1 MAALAVPP
9 NARTYRRGTS
19 PRGAGSG
26 QGKRCESPYTARPW
40 SPICAWGPKREKH
53 TDSPTARTPL
63 PSKLG
68 DITPHHT
75 KPPSL
80 PQQQTPPQLTYI
92 ATARPE
98 RLKVSDITQ
107 EELAEIVRRIME
119 ADPDSDFYLRLLEA
133 NVLHPRVSDL
143 IFWPPEEL
151 QDATAEEI
159 VEAALKYRPIA
170 L

>member
-1 MAALAVPP
+1 MDL
-9 NARTYRRGTS
+9 
-19 PRGAGSG
+19 
-26 QGKRCESPYTARPW
+26 RP
-40 SPICAWGPKREKH
+40 E
-53 TDSPTARTPL
+53 L
-63 PSKLG
+63 L
-68 DITPHHT
+68 
-75 KPPSL
+75 PPSVSQERQEQL
-80 PQQQTPPQLTYI
+80 GREIDRIAELIETGRLMEAREAVAAFNMQTGHTYEPSDF
-92 ATARPE
+92 AAYWESQRLEDLARDAARPE

>member
-1 MAALAVPP
+1 
-9 NARTYRRGTS
+9 
-19 PRGAGSG
+19 
-26 QGKRCESPYTARPW
+26 
-40 SPICAWGPKREKH
+40 
-53 TDSPTARTPL
+53 
-63 PSKLG
+63 
-68 DITPHHT
+68 
-75 KPPSL
+75 
-80 PQQQTPPQLTYI
+80 
-92 ATARPE
+92 
-98 RLKVSDITQ
+98 
-107 EELAEIVRRIME
+107 ME